1 MICVFFPPPEFHCWK
16 MGTIINCFHQNCIVE
31 TRKYSYS
38 LHWYCA
44 IKHSD
49 KVGCRTLL
57 KKSVWKAGKKVND
70 RISGLATIWSSS
82 FGFFEW
88 IVSDMKKT
96 SLKTISITPIRI
108 LFESLLIKNYLN
120 PHSFTRF
127 EFCQNSINLLIR
139 FLKTLFAT
147 VFWSDSGKICD

>member
-1 MICVFFPPPEFHCWK
+1 MLICVFFPPPEFHCWK

-57 KKSVWKAGKKVND
+57 KKSVWKAGKKVDD

-88 IVSDMKKT
+88 IVSDMKKNILDKFEQVWT
-96 SLKTISITPIRI
+96 SLNKLEQVWTSLNKFEQHTSISNQTLDRCQ
-108 LFESLLIKNYLN
+108 
-120 PHSFTRF
+120 HSDT
-127 EFCQNSINLLIR
+127 S
-139 FLKTLFAT
+139 
-147 VFWSDSGKICD
+147 VFKKRKLTECA